1 MNRRRT
7 LLWLGLGLL
16 AVGALAFPAAAWAA
30 PLREEGGGAGGA
42 PFFGLIPLIV
52 LFPVAGLLVN
62 LAFGRYLGEKWVGV
76 VACGAAGLSLLIAVL
91 QLVGLQANGFEA
103 VTVRLADWIA
113 IGDLNAPWAFQID
126 TLSVTMMLVV
136 TGVGTLIHIYAVGYE
151 HSDVRHNGDPGRY
164 ARFFV
169 YLNLFLAAMLILV
182 TGNSYLTMF
191 VGWEGVGLCSYLL
204 IGFWFEK
211 GEGGTGNAR
220 AGRKAFVANRIG
232 DWAMLIAIFMLFW
245 MFRSLTFDDIFGQL
259 ASIRLSE
266 QGQWMITAITLLLLI
281 GATGKSAQI
290 PLYVWLPDAM
300 AGPTPVSAL
309 IHAATMVTAGIY
321 MIARSHALYALAP
334 VSQTTVAIVG
344 AATALW
350 AATIAVG
357 QFDIKRVLA
366 YSTISQLGFMVAAVG
381 LGGYAAGMFH
391 LVTHAFF
398 KALLF
403 LSAGSVIQALE
414 RGQEHVSG
422 ASHAVGGG
430 GHDEHAGEQ
439 ATVSAHPAGHHGPD
453 PQDMRNM
460 GGLWSKLPVTKWVYL
475 IGALALAGIPPF
487 AGFFSKDEIL
497 LDALNKNPIVFG
509 LLLTA
514 AFFTAFYMGRQIL
527 MVFFGAPRTDA
538 ARHAT
543 ESPWVMTVPLMIL
556 ALLSIVGGGL
566 NLPGVHTLTE
576 WLGHTLGE
584 HEAGEFNVLLAGA
597 ATGLALVAIAIS
609 YAIYRGKPATAEER
623 DPLQGML
630 GPVFTGMNR
639 KWWVDEFYD
648 LIILRPYNW
657 LARISADVIDGR
669 FWHDWFH
676 DSLLAGLFNIFSR
689 VLADGVDK
697 GFVDPVISDFPADLS
712 KGIAAFFH
720 RVQTGFV
727 RSYALAVFV
736 GVVVVLGYFLIVR

>member
-1 MNRRRT
+1 MFN
-7 LLWLGLGLL
+7 
-16 AVGALAFPAAAWAA
+16 
-30 PLREEGGGAGGA
+30 
-42 PFFGLIPLIV
+42 LIPLII
-52 LFPVAGLLVN
+52 LFPVAGLLIN
-62 LAFGRYLGEKWVGV
+62 LAFGRKLGETWVGI
-76 VACGAAGLSLLIAVL
+76 VASGAAALSFLIAVL
-91 QLVGLQANGFEA
+91 QLVGLMRNGFEA
-103 VTVRLADWIA
+103 VTIPLADWIV
-113 IGDLNAPWAFQID
+113 IGELRVPWAFQID

-151 HSDVRHNGDPGRY
+151 HSDVRHNGDPDRY

-182 TGNSYLTMF
+182 TGNSYLMMF

-211 GEGGTGNAR
+211 GENSVGNAR

-232 DWAMLIAIFMLFW
+232 DWAMLLAMFMIFWLFG
-245 MFRSLTFDDIFGQL
+245 SLTFGDVFGKAASL
-259 ASIRLSE
+259 AQEVRGKI
-266 QGQWMITAITLLLLI
+266 MITAIALLLLV
-281 GATGKSAQI
+281 GAAGKSAQI

-321 MIARSHALYALAP
+321 MITRSHAVYAAADP
-334 VSQTTVAIVG
+334 IASNTVALVG
-344 AATALW
+344 AATALF

-381 LGGYAAGMFH
+381 LGGYVAGMFH

-403 LSAGSVIQALE
+403 LSAGSVIHAM
-414 RGQEHVSG
+414 EHGMHVI
-422 ASHAVGGG
+422 ASREAGRAVGGG
-430 GHDEHAGEQ
+430 GDEHGHVETHESHA
-439 ATVSAHPAGHHGPD
+439 APAASHEEHAFD

-460 GGLWSKLPVTKWVYL
+460 GGLWAKLPVTKWVYL

-497 LDALNKNPIVFG
+497 LDALNKNPVVFG

-527 MVFFGAPRTDA
+527 MVFFGQPRTDA
-538 ARHAT
+538 AQHAG
-543 ESPWVMTVPLMIL
+543 ESPAVMTIPLIVL
-556 ALLSIVGGGL
+556 AALSVLGGGL

-584 HEAGEFNVLLAGA
+584 VEAGAFNVALAGA
-597 ATGLALVAIAIS
+597 ATGLALVAIALS
-609 YAIYRGKPATAEER
+609 YAIYRGKPATAEAR
-623 DPLQGML
+623 DPLQGMI
-630 GPVFTGMNR
+630 GPIFTGMNH
-639 KWWVDEFYD
+639 KWWVDELYD

-657 LARISADVIDGR
+657 LAWITADLIDGR
-669 FWHDWFH
+669 FWHDWVH
-676 DSLLAGLFNIFSR
+676 DKLVAGLFNIFAR
-689 VLADGVDK
+689 LLADGVDL
-697 GFVDPVISDFPADLS
+697 GFIDALANGLADLA
-712 KGIAAFFH
+712 KGIAARF
-720 RVQTGFV
+720 RRLQTGYV

-736 GVVVVLGYFLIVR
+736 GVVAVLGYFLVRLR